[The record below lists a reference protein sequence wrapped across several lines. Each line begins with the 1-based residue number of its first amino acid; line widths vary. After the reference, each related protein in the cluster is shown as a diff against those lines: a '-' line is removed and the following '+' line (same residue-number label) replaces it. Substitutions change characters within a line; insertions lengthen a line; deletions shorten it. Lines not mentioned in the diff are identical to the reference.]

1 MVPSRSEVLRSTYV
15 TNSVAMSCKLKPMIR
30 AAKMVEKH
38 LDGIINAIVLKATN
52 ALGESMNAK
61 IQKIKSQACSYRNR
75 QRFRDAIM
83 FRLGGLDLYLRTASN
98 PHGFLKR
105 LILAGASAPRHLAT
119 QL

>member
-1 MVPSRSEVLRSTYV
+1 MVSSRSEVLRSTYV

-61 IQKIKSQACSYRNR
+61 IQKINAQACGYRNR

-83 FRLGGLDLYLRTASN
+83 FHLGGLDLYPQKSLTHTK
-98 PHGFLKR
+98 P
-105 LILAGASAPRHLAT
+105 
-119 QL
+119 